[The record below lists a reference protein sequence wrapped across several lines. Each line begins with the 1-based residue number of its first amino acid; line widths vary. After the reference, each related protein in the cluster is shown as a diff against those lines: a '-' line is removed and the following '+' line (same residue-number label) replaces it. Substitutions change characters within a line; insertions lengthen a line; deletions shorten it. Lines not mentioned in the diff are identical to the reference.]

1 MSNNIKIELELPNF
15 EKELSITVTLR
26 KDGEAINVSPSIT
39 EIEEASGWKQ
49 KAKPSRQKSSTSNMM
64 NEEF

>member
-26 KDGEAINVSPSIT
+26 KDGETINVSPSVT

-49 KAKPSRQKSSTSNMM
+49 KAKPSKKTSSNMM
-64 NEEF
+64 NDEF

>member
-15 EKELSITVTLR
+15 EKELNITVILR
-26 KDGEAINVSPSIT
+26 KDGETLTASPSIT

-49 KAKPSRQKSSTSNMM
+49 KAKPSRSKNSTSNMM